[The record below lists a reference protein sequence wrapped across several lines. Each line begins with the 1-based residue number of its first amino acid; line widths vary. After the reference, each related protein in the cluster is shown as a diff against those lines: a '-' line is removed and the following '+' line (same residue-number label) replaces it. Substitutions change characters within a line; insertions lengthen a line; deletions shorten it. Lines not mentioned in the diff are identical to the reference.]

1 MGAGLMMWE
10 SSVTLL
16 PCLETR
22 FPHTS
27 LFLQLLFGLCGAGA
41 AVSPRTQDCL
51 QVCVRVCARARSRLW
66 ARAYMHLPA
75 LPTGGPSGFRQNPHP
90 THPSLH
96 SSTPSH
102 RDLKLDNL
110 LLDTEGYVKIADFG
124 LCKEGEGAVWI
135 CGADIWGSDR
145 GEVMEPPQPHLAY
158 PCWVLRAG
166 CLDHPMLGWARAVT
180 SPITLRGLADPPGMG
195 YGDRTSTFCGTPEFL
210 APEVLTDTS
219 YTRAVDWW
227 GLGVLLYE
235 MLVGEVRSQAAP
247 PCLSLVTCVC
257 AGEVGGLFNH

>member
-135 CGADIWGSDR
+135 CGAAI
-145 GEVMEPPQPHLAY
+145 
-158 PCWVLRAG
+158 
-166 CLDHPMLGWARAVT
+166 
-180 SPITLRGLADPPGMG
+180 
-195 YGDRTSTFCGTPEFL
+195 YGIAQSQTR
-210 APEVLTDTS
+210 LT
-219 YTRAVDWW
+219 
-227 GLGVLLYE
+227 
-235 MLVGEVRSQAAP
+235 
-247 PCLSLVTCVC
+247 CLSSSSR
-257 AGEVGGLFNH
+257 A